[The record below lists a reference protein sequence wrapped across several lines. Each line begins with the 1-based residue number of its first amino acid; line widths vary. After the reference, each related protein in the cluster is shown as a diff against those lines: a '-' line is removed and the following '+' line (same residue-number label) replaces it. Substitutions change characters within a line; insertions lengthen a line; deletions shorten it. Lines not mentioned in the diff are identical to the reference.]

1 MYSLAR
7 FNLENDFR
15 QCILL
20 NSYPSQ
26 THALKENFARATKHF
41 SLDTKSPRKL
51 VVENGNS
58 IYLGMLAHCKKE
70 GFQKKMK
77 KKKKNETSKKKNQS
91 SEVKKTSIVINHL
104 KPLTILYQ
112 CHLKI

>member
-1 MYSLAR
+1 MYSLGR

-41 SLDTKSPRKL
+41 SLNTKSQRKL
-51 VVENGNS
+51 VVENENS

-70 GFQKKMK
+70 GFQKEK
-77 KKKKNETSKKKNQS
+77 KKKKKGKTKKK
-91 SEVKKTSIVINHL
+91 KKKCS
-104 KPLTILYQ
+104 
-112 CHLKI
+112 

>member
-20 NSYPSQ
+20 NSYPRQ
-26 THALKENFARATKHF
+26 THALKENFARATKLF

-51 VVENGNS
+51 VVKLGNS
-58 IYLGMLAHCKKE
+58 VYLGMLCKL
-70 GFQKKMK
+70 
-77 KKKKNETSKKKNQS
+77 KN
-91 SEVKKTSIVINHL
+91 
-104 KPLTILYQ
+104 
-112 CHLKI
+112 